1 MFLFFLYD
9 KKREMRGAISF
20 LNRRPGDQYSR
31 RKDRKKGCENE
42 MKNIA
47 KYLKGYGLIFFLAIM
62 AIILATVM
70 QLMVPILIKYAID
83 SIIGDEPAGNLQ
95 FLMDAFGKSLGGV
108 VWIIVI
114 MSLLRGVFMFLKGYL
129 SSVAAENIARNIRE
143 KLYRQIQYMT
153 FERHTKKETGDM
165 VQRCTSDVEMV
176 RRFIGVQVVD
186 LGRILFMLVFTLFI
200 MGTMNLKLTLYS
212 MIMIPILFLFSYLFF
227 LKIQKTFKKS
237 DEAEGTLTTVLQENL
252 SGVRVVRAF
261 GREDHEMSRFDE
273 VNKNHKDITYKLIE
287 TLAVFWASSDLLTL
301 LQNGIVLVVGAGMV
315 IGGELTI
322 GTLTAFI
329 TYVSMLLWP
338 VKQLG
343 RLLSEFGKSTV
354 ALTRIE
360 EILQE
365 EVEEDTEEEG
375 TPDLQGNI
383 TFSHVSFAYDEH
395 QKVLEDVSF
404 QVKKGQTLGILGST
418 GSGKSTLVH
427 LLQRLYDYEG
437 SILMDGVELKK
448 IKRSHIRKNIG
459 LVLQEPHLYAK
470 TVKENIGIT
479 KRDYKDKAI
488 YDAAKAA
495 SIHDNILTFKDGYDT
510 IIGEKGVSLS
520 GGQKQRIA
528 IARTIIDGDK
538 KMLIFDDS
546 LSAVDT
552 ETDMRIRT
560 ALKERS
566 KDITTLIISHR
577 IQTLAEADQIIV
589 LDQGKVVQR
598 GTHEALI
605 QEEGLYKRIWD
616 LQQLAV

>member
-1 MFLFFLYD
+1 M
-9 KKREMRGAISF
+9 KK
-20 LNRRPGDQYSR
+20 LT
-31 RKDRKKGCENE
+31 
-42 MKNIA
+42 
-47 KYLKGYGLIFFLAIM
+47 KYLKGYGLVFTLAILS
-62 AIILATVM
+62 IVLATVM
-70 QLMVPILIKYAID
+70 QLAVPILIKYAID
-83 SIIGDEPAGNLQ
+83 SIVGDVPAGNLQ
-95 FLMDAFGKSLGGV
+95 FLMDAFGKSLWSV

-114 MSLLRGVFMFLKGYL
+114 MSLFRGIFMFLKGYL
-129 SSVAAENIARNIRE
+129 SSYAAENIAKEIRE

-153 FERHTKKETGDM
+153 FERHTRKETGDM

-186 LGRILFMLVFTLFI
+186 LGRIVFMLVFTLII
-200 MGTMNLKLTLYS
+200 MGTMNVELTLYS
-212 MIMIPILFLFSYLFF
+212 MIMIPILFFFSYIFF
-227 LKIQKTFKKS
+227 TKIQKTFKKS
-237 DEAEGTLTTVLQENL
+237 DEAEGSLTTVLQENL

-261 GREDHEMSRFDE
+261 GREEFEIQRFDE
-273 VNKNHKDITYKLIE
+273 VNKNHKTITYKLIE

-301 LQNGIVLVVGAGMV
+301 MQNGIVLVVGAGMV
-315 IGGELTI
+315 IRGELTI

-343 RLLSEFGKSTV
+343 RLLSEFGKTTV
-354 ALTRIE
+354 ALDRIE
-360 EILQE
+360 EILSE
-365 EVEEDTEEEG
+365 EVEEDKEFER
-375 TPDLQGNI
+375 TPEIEGNI
-383 TFSHVSFAYDEH
+383 SFSHVSFAYDAH
-395 QKVLEDVSF
+395 QKVLNDISF
-404 QVKKGQTLGILGST
+404 EVRKGQTLGILGST

-437 SILMDGVELKK
+437 SIKVDGHELKT
-448 IKRSHIRKNIG
+448 IKRGHIRKKIG

-479 KRDYKDKAI
+479 KRAYKEKDI
-488 YDAAKAA
+488 FDAAKAA
-495 SIHDNILTFKDGYDT
+495 SIHNNILTFKDGYDT

-528 IARTIIDGDK
+528 IARTIIDEDK
-538 KMLIFDDS
+538 RILIFDDS

-552 ETDMRIRT
+552 ETDLRIRQ

-589 LDQGKVVQR
+589 LDEGRVVQK
-598 GTHEALI
+598 GTHESLI
-605 QEEGLYKRIWD
+605 REEGLYKRIWD
-616 LQQLAV
+616 LQQMAI